1 MRPAAPST
9 GPGLKPRDRSLAWI
23 SLTSSRR
30 SGASLGVAATG
41 AGGLSAAR
49 AAGADAAS
57 TAGVYGDACRGRRRV
72 RRSGCRCGARPLEGR
87 RGLRPRRNAWE
98 RRDRPRVDRRDKVGD
113 ARSHGHRH
121 GDTQP
126 HDQPALASLIICLQ
140 GGAPLRFCG
149 TWIDRPLLRRPFGQP
164 ARQIRHG
171 PLGDFVV
178 PAIGLAG
185 SRRRP
190 VRGCAAR
197 RHLARARICLCAI
210 ASHGPTRFVGG
221 MVCRE

>member
-30 SGASLGVAATG
+30 SGASLGVASTG

-49 AAGADAAS
+49 AAGAGAAS
-57 TAGVYGDACRGRRRV
+57 TAGVSATLAAGDGESAKRLPV
-72 RRSGCRCGARPLEGR
+72 RRSSS
-87 RGLRPRRNAWE
+87 RGTTRAPAAPQRLPTAGQAAI
-98 RRDRPRVDRRDKVGD
+98 DGRDKVGD

-126 HDQPALASLIICLQ
+126 HDQPALARLIVCLQ

-164 ARQIRHG
+164 TRQIRQG

-178 PAIGLAG
+178 PSIGLVG
-185 SRRRP
+185 RRRRP

-197 RHLARARICLCAI
+197 RHLARARICLRAI
-210 ASHGPTRFVGG
+210 ASHGPTRFVGD